1 MKTLE
6 KSILQGT
13 THMRTHLEVDPVV
26 GLRSLEGIQPLIEEY
41 KWAIDLEI
49 CVFPQE
55 GLLNNPGTDEL
66 MVEGL
71 KQGCHVVGGAPYTDS
86 DPPGQI
92 DRLFEMARE
101 YDVDVDMHLDFGNT
115 PEGMTIEHVCNRT
128 EEYGWGGRVTVGH
141 MTQLSTLEVPELE
154 RITRRL
160 ADVGVAVT
168 VLPSTDLYLMG
179 RHQDHNVLRGVV
191 PIHKMLRHGVNCNLS
206 SNNVL
211 NPFTPFGDCSLI
223 RMANLYAN
231 ICQVGQ
237 IDDTIECFDMV
248 TRRSAE
254 LLNLDDYGIEVGKS
268 ADLVVI
274 DNSDRQ
280 GAVAELSQPLMGIKR
295 GHVDVQA
302 RAGPTPPARALTMP
316 DLPFEDPVGAFCR
329 RNHVALKGAGGGPLA
344 GLSFGAKDVFHIA
357 GTRTGFGHPTWL
369 ATHEAPAEDRGRGAA
384 AARCGGRRRRQDP
397 HRRAGV
403 QPHRREPALRYAGQH
418 ARARSHS
425 RGLVQRLRGGGHGRA
440 RRLRHRHRLRGLGPA
455 AGELLRHLR
464 HASDGRPRAARRGD
478 PVRPALRR
486 RRLVSRATPECWS
499 GSGAC
504 SWPTTRNRR
513 RRAGCF
519 APSTPSRW
527 WTKRCPA
534 PWTLRSRRWRL
545 ASARSR
551 T

>member
-1 MKTLE
+1 MDLILRNARIAGNENTPPVDIGIEGGRIAAIETGLAAQGEAIDVGGRLVSPGFIETHIHLDKSCLLDRCKSVEGTLEEAIGEVAKAKRNFQPEEVRGRAVKTLE
-6 KSILQGT
+6 KCILQGT

-26 GLRSLEGIQPLIEEY
+26 GLRSLDGIQPLIEEY

-71 KQGCHVVGGAPYTDS
+71 KRGCHVVGGAPYTDS

-101 YDVDVDMHLDFGNT
+101 FDVDVDMHLDFGNT

-128 EEYGWGGRVTVGH
+128 EEYGYGGRVTVGH
-141 MTQLSTLEVPELE
+141 MTQLSTLDVAEFE

-160 ADVGVAVT
+160 ADAGVAVT

-191 PIHKMLRHGVNCNLS
+191 PVHKMLRHGVNCNLS

-268 ADLVVI
+268 ADMVVI
-274 DNSDRQ
+274 DNRNRES
-280 GAVAELSQPLMGIKR
+280 AVAELSPPLMGIKR
-295 GHVDVQA
+295 GHV
-302 RAGPTPPARALTMP
+302 T
-316 DLPFEDPVGAFCR
+316 F
-329 RNHVALKGAGGGPLA
+329 
-344 GLSFGAKDVFHIA
+344 
-357 GTRTGFGHPTWL
+357 
-369 ATHEAPAEDRGRGAA
+369 
-384 AARCGGRRRRQDP
+384 
-397 HRRAGV
+397 
-403 QPHRREPALRYAGQH
+403 RREPAAL
-418 ARARSHS
+418 
-425 RGLVQRLRGGGHGRA
+425 LWPGG
-440 RRLRHRHRLRGLGPA
+440 
-455 AGELLRHLR
+455 
-464 HASDGRPRAARRGD
+464 
-478 PVRPALRR
+478 
-486 RRLVSRATPECWS
+486 
-499 GSGAC
+499 
-504 SWPTTRNRR
+504 
-513 RRAGCF
+513 
-519 APSTPSRW
+519 
-527 WTKRCPA
+527 
-534 PWTLRSRRWRL
+534 
-545 ASARSR
+545 
-551 T
+551 

>member
-1 MKTLE
+1 MDLILRNALIAGAENEPPVDIGIEGGRIAAVQTGLAAESEEIDVGGRLVSPGFIETHIHLDKSCLLDRCKSVEGTLEEAISEVAKAKQSFQPDEVRERAVKTLE

-71 KQGCHVVGGAPYTDS
+71 KRGCHVVGGAPYTDG

-101 YDVDVDMHLDFGNT
+101 FDVDVDMHLDFGNT
-115 PEGMTIEHVCNRT
+115 PEGMTIEHVCSRT

-295 GHVDVQA
+295 GHV
-302 RAGPTPPARALTMP
+302 T
-316 DLPFEDPVGAFCR
+316 F
-329 RNHVALKGAGGGPLA
+329 
-344 GLSFGAKDVFHIA
+344 
-357 GTRTGFGHPTWL
+357 
-369 ATHEAPAEDRGRGAA
+369 
-384 AARCGGRRRRQDP
+384 
-397 HRRAGV
+397 
-403 QPHRREPALRYAGQH
+403 RREPAR
-418 ARARSHS
+418 
-425 RGLVQRLRGGGHGRA
+425 
-440 RRLRHRHRLRGLGPA
+440 
-455 AGELLRHLR
+455 LLRPGH
-464 HASDGRPRAARRGD
+464 
-478 PVRPALRR
+478 
-486 RRLVSRATPECWS
+486 
-499 GSGAC
+499 
-504 SWPTTRNRR
+504 
-513 RRAGCF
+513 
-519 APSTPSRW
+519 
-527 WTKRCPA
+527 
-534 PWTLRSRRWRL
+534 
-545 ASARSR
+545 
-551 T
+551 

>member
-1 MKTLE
+1 MDLILRNALIAGAENEPPVDIGIEGGRVAAIEAGLAAEGEEIDVGGRLVSPGFIETHIHLDKSCLLDRCKSVEGTLEEASSEVAKAKQNFQPDEVRERAVRTLE

-26 GLRSLEGIQPLIEEY
+26 GLRSLEGIQPLIDEY

-71 KQGCHVVGGAPYTDS
+71 KRGCHVVGGAPYTDS

-101 YDVDVDMHLDFGNT
+101 FDVDVDMHLDFGNT

-128 EEYGWGGRVTVGH
+128 EEFGWGGRVTVGH

-274 DNSDRQ
+274 DNTDRQ
-280 GAVAELSQPLMGIKR
+280 SAVAELSPPLMGIKR
-295 GHVDVQA
+295 GHV
-302 RAGPTPPARALTMP
+302 T
-316 DLPFEDPVGAFCR
+316 F
-329 RNHVALKGAGGGPLA
+329 
-344 GLSFGAKDVFHIA
+344 
-357 GTRTGFGHPTWL
+357 
-369 ATHEAPAEDRGRGAA
+369 
-384 AARCGGRRRRQDP
+384 
-397 HRRAGV
+397 
-403 QPHRREPALRYAGQH
+403 RREPA
-418 ARARSHS
+418 
-425 RGLVQRLRGGGHGRA
+425 RLNPPGR
-440 RRLRHRHRLRGLGPA
+440 
-455 AGELLRHLR
+455 
-464 HASDGRPRAARRGD
+464 
-478 PVRPALRR
+478 
-486 RRLVSRATPECWS
+486 
-499 GSGAC
+499 
-504 SWPTTRNRR
+504 
-513 RRAGCF
+513 
-519 APSTPSRW
+519 
-527 WTKRCPA
+527 
-534 PWTLRSRRWRL
+534 
-545 ASARSR
+545 
-551 T
+551 